1 MAIDPARIGRT
12 GLATIVV
19 VFGGLGVWGATAP
32 LHGAVV
38 VDGLVKVA
46 TFRKTVQHNEGGIVK
61 AILVRDGDVVTR
73 GQTLIQLQDAPVVA
87 QHRIVRGALDGE
99 LARQARLTAEATLA
113 DQIAFAPELRNRE
126 DDPQVAELQRRERA
140 LFESRRGALDEQRKL
155 IRAQVEE
162 TREEIAAVLE
172 QRETDLAALEFAR
185 QELARYEALQ
195 EQAYVAEVLILAQR
209 RMVAQ
214 YESRTSERR
223 AERSRAEQRI
233 TSLELRFSAIRDEY
247 TSRAAEELKENS
259 VRILELRERL
269 VLSEDGLRR
278 QAIVAPVGGTVIG
291 LRVHTEGATIGPREP
306 LLDIVPGG
314 EAVLIEARAPL
325 DSIKQLYVGQHAD
338 IRFTALPSR
347 TTPMIDGA
355 VRYVSPDAMADPE
368 GRMFFQVHLE
378 PDAQSLGAAKIANL
392 EPGMAAQAYI
402 QTESR
407 TALDY
412 LFRPISDSLLRAFRE
427 R

>member
-1 MAIDPARIGRT
+1 
-12 GLATIVV
+12 
-19 VFGGLGVWGATAP
+19 
-32 LHGAVV
+32 
-38 VDGLVKVA
+38 
-46 TFRKTVQHNEGGIVK
+46 VQHNEGGIVK

-113 DQIAFAPELRNRE
+113 DEIVFAPELRNRE
-126 DDPQVAELQRRERA
+126 DDPQVAELERRERA
-140 LFESRRGALDEQRKL
+140 LFATRRAALAEQQKL
-155 IRAQVEE
+155 IRDQVDE
-162 TREEIAAVLE
+162 TGEEIKAVLE
-172 QRETDLAALEFAR
+172 QRKTDVAALEFAR
-185 QELARYEALQ
+185 EELDRYETLQ
-195 EQAYVAEVLILAQR
+195 ERAYVAEVLILAQR
-209 RMVAQ
+209 RLVAE
-214 YESRTSERR
+214 YESRTSERT

-233 TSLELRFSAIRDEY
+233 TSLELRLAALRDDY

-269 VLSEDGLRR
+269 ALSEDTMRR
-278 QAIVAPVGGTVIG
+278 QSIVAPVGGTVLG
-291 LRVHTEGATIGPREP
+291 LRVHTEGASIGPREP
-306 LLDIVPGG
+306 LLDIVPRG

-325 DSIKQLYVGQHAD
+325 DAIKQLYVGQHAD
-338 IRFTALPSR
+338 IRFTALPQR
-347 TTPMIDGA
+347 TTPLVDGA
-355 VRYVSPDAMADPE
+355 VRYVSPDAMADAE
-368 GRMFFQVHLE
+368 GRLFYQVHLE
-378 PDAQSLGAAKIANL
+378 PDARSLGDAKIANL

-402 QTESR
+402 QTEAR